1 MFTLVQRSFVVGTGV
16 VSHTGGVVSLLMDDG
31 RVWAHVVLSHD
42 CSVNVKVVVRM
53 AKVRSCALLSR
64 SMDRVLVMDGQM
76 LRLRSLDLGSRAGL
90 GLVLRLVLLLLVLRG
105 LLRRSFLLLRRLG
118 RFLGRR
124 RLGLRLILELR
135 NIDAILHWLH
145 CVVHSHLE
153 RAYMHVIWV
162 VPGLVVALIL
172 LLVERVVALQHAHVV
187 ELILLLLSP
196 LVLKSL
202 SVLLR
207 EHGVIKA
214 CTIVDAIHFALNA
227 FLLVL
232 NAVLLLLDAVG
243 AAGHNLT
250 SWEGAVGST
259 TANVR
264 VDIHELVRDISRVR
278 AEQRSVDEWVHVVCV
293 DALGSLSGQRI
304 LVGELLC
311 NIQCCSGA
319 ENIFA

>member
-1 MFTLVQRSFVVGTGV
+1 MDRHRMSIPVMRAHTMLTLVKRCLVVGTWV
-16 VSHTGGVVSLLMDDG
+16 VGHTSCVVSLLMDDG
-31 RVWAHVVLSHD
+31 RVRAHVVLSHD
-42 CSVNVKVVVRM
+42 CGVDIKVVMRM
-53 AKVRSCALLSR
+53 AQVRSCALLSR
-64 SMDRVLVMDGQM
+64 SMDRVLVMDGQT
-76 LRLRSLDLGSRAGL
+76 LRLRSLNLRSRAGL

-153 RAYMHVIWV
+153 RANMHVIWV

-172 LLVERVVALQHAHVV
+172 LLVERVVSLQHAHVV

-232 NAVLLLLDAVG
+232 NAVLLLLNTVG
-243 AAGHNLT
+243 AAGHELT
-250 SWEGAVGST
+250 GGVSAVGS
-259 TANVR
+259 ASDVGI
-264 VDIHELVRDISRVR
+264 DIHELACNIFGIW
-278 AEQRSVDEWVHVVCV
+278 AEQRPFDEWVDVVRM
-293 DALGSLSGQRI
+293 DTLGSLT
-304 LVGELLC
+304 C
-311 NIQCCSGA
+311 
-319 ENIFA
+319 